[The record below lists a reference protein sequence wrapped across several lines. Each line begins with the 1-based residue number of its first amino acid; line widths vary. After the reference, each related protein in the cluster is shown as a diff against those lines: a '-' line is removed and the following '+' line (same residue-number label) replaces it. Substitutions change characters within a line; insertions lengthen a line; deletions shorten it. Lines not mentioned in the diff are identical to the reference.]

1 MADHVIDSGVVG
13 RKVDVDQLLL
23 TLPTNTG
30 WLLMMMLST
39 TPMMTPGTVNPAV
52 CAASAWVSESC
63 TSSGG
68 WSVGG
73 GVGVVGDVRVPESL
87 GPVDGV

>member
-1 MADHVIDSGVVG
+1 MADHVIDGDVVG
-13 RKVDVDQLLL
+13 LKVDVDQLLL

-39 TPMMTPGTVNPAV
+39 TPMVTPATVNPAV

-63 TSSGG
+63 TSSG

-73 GVGVVGDVRVPESL
+73 GVGVVGDVRVPESPR
-87 GPVDGV
+87 PVDGV